1 MQLGFIANLHFDFS
15 PFSGPDFTS
24 TARAGTPEHRYN
36 IDSHDPN
43 IFPNFSTCAVR
54 FLALVVG
61 WVERQKN
68 GGFRCY
74 NLILYTSHNMQ
85 AMCN

>member
-1 MQLGFIANLHFDFS
+1 MG
-15 PFSGPDFTS
+15 
-24 TARAGTPEHRYN
+24 
-36 IDSHDPN
+36 
-43 IFPNFSTCAVR
+43 R
-54 FLALVVG
+54 FLVLVVG

-85 AMCN
+85 AMFN